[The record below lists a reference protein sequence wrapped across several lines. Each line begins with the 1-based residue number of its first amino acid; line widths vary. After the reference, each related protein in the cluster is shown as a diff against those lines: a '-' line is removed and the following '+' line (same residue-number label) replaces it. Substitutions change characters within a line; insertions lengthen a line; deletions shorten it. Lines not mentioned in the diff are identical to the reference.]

1 AAIFF
6 RLAVDADQFLSIA
19 KLRALRL
26 LWARV
31 EEGCGL
37 TPQPVFVSATTG
49 WRMLTQRDP
58 WVNLLRATVAVFSAG
73 LGGADAVTVLAFTA
87 ALGLPDRF
95 ARRLAR
101 NTQLILLEEANLAKV
116 ADPAAGTGAMED
128 LTTKLC
134 DAAWKLF
141 QEIEATGGVVAAL
154 EAGLIQR
161 KVAALRS

>member
-37 TPQPVFVSATTG
+37 TPQPVFVSATTA

-73 LGGADAVTVLAFTA
+73 LGGADAVTVLPFTA

-95 ARRLAR
+95 ARRGAR
-101 NTQLILLEEANLAKV
+101 AQRVLGSRTATRGGSGAPPSSSCSKRRSSPRPRTRP
-116 ADPAAGTGAMED
+116 PAPAR
-128 LTTKLC
+128 
-134 DAAWKLF
+134 W
-141 QEIEATGGVVAAL
+141 AT
-154 EAGLIQR
+154 
-161 KVAALRS
+161 SP